1 MTEAEFKEQAR
12 LCGIELSDEQLA
24 SFSVY
29 ASLLGEWNEKMNLTA
44 ITEAPEVYEKHFL
57 DCLVPAKKF
66 SFEGKS
72 LLDLG
77 SGAGFPGMAIAI
89 AFPNCKVS
97 LLDSTE
103 KKFSFLKEVKEK
115 LGLENA
121 SFCLGRAEEFRQGRG
136 KYDVVTARGF
146 AALRVFVE
154 VGAPLAKVGGTLI
167 ALKGGKADEELAE
180 AKGIISKTSLTLS
193 DRLSLTLPCGEKREV
208 LYFKKKEKTP
218 GRFPRSWGEIKNHK
232 I

>member
-1 MTEAEFKEQAR
+1 MTEAEFIKEAK
-12 LCGIELSDEQLA
+12 LYGVELNQKQLDA
-24 SFSVY
+24 FAVY
-29 ASLLGEWNEKMNLTA
+29 ASLLAEWNEKMNLTA
-44 ITEAPEVYEKHFL
+44 ITEVGEVYEKHFL
-57 DCLVPAKKF
+57 DCLIPAKKF

-89 AFPNCKVS
+89 AFPSCHVS
-97 LLDSTE
+97 LLDATE

-115 LGLENA
+115 LGLDNVT
-121 SFCLGRAEEFRQGRG
+121 FCLSRAEEFSKGRG
-136 KYDVVTARGF
+136 KYDVVTSRGF

-154 VGAPLAKVGGTLI
+154 VAAPLAKVGGTIL
-167 ALKGGKADEELAE
+167 ALKGARADEELVE

-193 DRLSLTLPCGEKREV
+193 DRLSAVLPCGEKREI

-218 GRFPRSWGEIKNHK
+218 SRFPRSWGEIKNRK